1 MVFSAS
7 DFDGHTNPVD
17 SESNIDASQRQPLIM
32 WNRASGS
39 PLNNSAYRGSQWD
52 KQSNNLRIINGSQGC
67 GDLEI
72 ILVIQKTVQEMTS
85 GRITT

>member
-52 KQSNNLRIINGSQGC
+52 KQSNNLRIINGFLGSRV
-67 GDLEI
+67 LEI
-72 ILVIQKTVQEMTS
+72 ILFIRKTVQVITS
-85 GRITT
+85 R